1 MKISGLPRR
10 EDRKERKAKASRA
23 TEMGIAGH
31 QAAMNALGKASIKDP
46 DTLRGHIV
54 SETDEAGKTTEI
66 INSNPSRY

>member
-1 MKISGLPRR
+1 MSII
-10 EDRKERKAKASRA
+10 DRAKHRIGQVKADRS
-23 TEMGIAGH
+23 TEMGVAGH

-54 SETDEAGKTTEI
+54 SETDEAGKTTEV